1 MKLRVVAIILLLSL
15 LLFFGFKK
23 VSANKN
29 KEQSTNIE
37 QLNILRYIPEN
48 NKLLF
53 ISNLDSFHIVNKN
66 EKDKNS
72 TNQDDFVLIKD
83 SILDYLGIDLG
94 NNKLEDIYNNE
105 LIISFFENNKKLKDD
120 ILIIF
125 KIKPEKTIDDLLNLP
140 NKIDQ
145 IDEIISINREN
156 KINFLNYIYRTED
169 DYIIA
174 SSDKKLIKN
183 SINSS
188 NDFKEKKFQYEGE
201 LFGLKNQKN
210 ILFTKKF
217 GEKSIFFDK
226 EIFTNKNEDIVA
238 TTFDLKN
245 KHLILKSYLLNNKKN
260 IDILAYDKFIN
271 KENTHKDNPQVSIF
285 TEIKNFEK
293 YLKPFI
299 NNFEQSFFEDF
310 NQNTN
315 QNILILNSKKN
326 WVFTFEKNTE
336 NQFDLSALKKLKD
349 FNKYT
354 LKQNEDIYSIYS
366 KDILEEKND
375 AIKQLTFENIYSIE
389 SGGLQFI
396 SNFLIDRKKLET
408 ISNKYFNL
416 KSYKDKSAFLFAKV
430 DIIDENSNK
439 IKYLPDLED
448 LNFLITNILKISN
461 EEYLE
466 IISQS
471 IPEKNPIL
479 YTETSYKIP

>member
-29 KEQSTNIE
+29 KEHNTNIE
-37 QLNILRYIPEN
+37 QLNILKYIPEN

-53 ISNLDSFHIVNKN
+53 ISNLDIINVVNNN
-66 EKDKNS
+66 EKDKNPK
-72 TNQDDFVLIKD
+72 NQDNFVLIKD
-83 SILDYLGIDLG
+83 SILGYLGIDLG

-105 LIISFFENNKKLKDD
+105 LVISTFENNKKLTDD

-156 KINFLNYIYRTED
+156 KINFLNCIYRTED
-169 DYIIA
+169 NYIIA

-183 SINSS
+183 SINNS

-210 ILFTKKF
+210 ILFTNKF
-217 GEKSIFFDK
+217 GGSIFFDK
-226 EIFTNKNEDIVA
+226 EIFNDNNEDTIA
-238 TTFDLKN
+238 TTFDLTN

-260 IDILAYDKFIN
+260 INKLAYNKFIN
-271 KENTHKDNPQVSIF
+271 KEKTNKDNPQVSIF
-285 TEIKNFEK
+285 TEIKNIEK

-299 NNFEQSFFEDF
+299 NNSELSFFEDF
-310 NQNTN
+310 NQNSN
-315 QNILILNSKKN
+315 QNILIINSKKD
-326 WVFTFEKNTE
+326 WLFTFEKNTE

-354 LKQNEDIYSIYS
+354 LRQNEDIYSIYS

-396 SNFLIDRKKLET
+396 SNFLIDSKKLET
-408 ISNKYFNL
+408 ISKKFFNQ
-416 KSYKDKSAFLFAKV
+416 KSYNDKSTFLYTKV
-430 DIIDENSNK
+430 DIKDENSKK
-439 IKYLPDLED
+439 IRYLPDLDD
-448 LNFLITNILKISN
+448 LNFLIRNILKISN

-479 YTETSYKIP
+479 YAETSLKIP